1 MGDEEEVVEEAP
13 KKKKELTPVRVI
25 AAEGKSALVEWA
37 DGAGLLRRAFVPRA
51 KLEEDKADPGDLEK
65 GIPYGVPW
73 EEAVDLSNAT
83 PEAFADALRR
93 LGVWTLA
100 DLEARP
106 KLIRQALFNV
116 TGITLAA
123 LHSAAKRYERGG

>member
-1 MGDEEEVVEEAP
+1 MGDEEETKEAP
-13 KKKKELTPVRVI
+13 KKKKELIKVRVV
-25 AAEGKSALVEWA
+25 AAEGKSALVEWT
-37 DGAGLLRRAFVPRA
+37 DGDDHLRRAFVPQA
-51 KLEEDKADPGDLEK
+51 KLETGGADLETLGK

-73 EEAVDLSNAT
+73 EEAVDLSRTT
-83 PEAFADALRR
+83 PEAFADELRR

-116 TGITLAA
+116 TGVTLAA
-123 LHSAAKRYERGG
+123 LHSAAKRHERGG